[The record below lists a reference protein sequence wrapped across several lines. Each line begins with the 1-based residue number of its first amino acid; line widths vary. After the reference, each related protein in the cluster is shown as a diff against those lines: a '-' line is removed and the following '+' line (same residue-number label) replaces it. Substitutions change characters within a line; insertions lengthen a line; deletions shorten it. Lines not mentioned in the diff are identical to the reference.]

1 MRRSPPASTRLP
13 ALAERKRPRAEL
25 TPDASTED
33 DRDRGVPLRCDPP
46 FGPSPS
52 PEALRV
58 AAALL
63 VAPWH
68 PDAAVRAPPRL
79 ESLES

>member
-1 MRRSPPASTRLP
+1 MRRSPPASTQLP

-25 TPDASTED
+25 TPDAGAED
-33 DRDRGVPLRCDPP
+33 DCDRSAPLRGDPP

-52 PEALRV
+52 PDALRV
-58 AAALL
+58 AAVLL

-68 PDAAVRAPPRL
+68 SSVAVRAPPRL

>member
-25 TPDASTED
+25 TPDAGAED
-33 DRDRGVPLRCDPP
+33 DRDHGASLQGNPP
-46 FGPSPS
+46 FGLSPS

-63 VAPWH
+63 VVPWH
-68 PDAAVRAPPRL
+68 PNAAVRAPPRL

>member
-1 MRRSPPASTRLP
+1 MRRSPPASTQLP

-25 TPDASTED
+25 TPDAGGEND
-33 DRDRGVPLRCDPP
+33 VPLVLFVPHTPLTRPA
-46 FGPSPS
+46 S
-52 PEALRV
+52 PETLRATAV
-58 AAALL
+58 LSL
-63 VAPWH
+63 APWR